1 MFKITGSLAVRQDA
15 LKNNF
20 NNCSG
25 NNFNMKIGWVK
36 TSGRLTVFLKNQKRY
51 EENGFTTDKLRDGH
65 FYLQSHWGSAVVFT
79 AAKFVL

>member
-1 MFKITGSLAVRQDA
+1 MIDYQNAPNMVPNGSGA
-15 LKNNF
+15 
-20 NNCSG
+20 
-25 NNFNMKIGWVK
+25 GWVK

-79 AAKFVL
+79 SATFVLN